1 MNKVVINRSGNLPEI
16 QENIWPFF
24 RLAFRPFFWLGA
36 LFSIIC
42 TALWLANFSLGMAFS
57 PMGGSYFWH
66 LHEMLFGFVV
76 AIIVGFLLTAVQS
89 WTQVSSVKGWPL
101 AALVIIWLLGRIA
114 MLAPGYLPSY
124 FISGVDLLFLPLAA
138 VCLAVPVIKA
148 RMWRNLMFVPILLL
162 MALLNGWMHYA
173 LTHPS
178 PVSFLS
184 LAHTMIML
192 VALVMCVMGGR
203 VFPMFT
209 ANGTQT
215 PRVASLPWLERCAI
229 FSVLL
234 CVPISL
240 QIIVLPTPLEAG
252 IYLFA
257 GLANMIRAFR
267 WRIWVTFGAPQV
279 WSLHVSYWAM
289 ALGLVL
295 VGLSEINVF
304 KSASAAYHAITVGGM
319 GVMIL
324 SMISR
329 VSLGHTGRP
338 IVASPIMT
346 LSFVLMMCAF
356 VVRVLSSFSLGYS
369 HSLMLI
375 AGGLW
380 VLAYGIFVV
389 TYFPILFR
397 SRVDRKPG

>member
-1 MNKVVINRSGNLPEI
+1 
-16 QENIWPFF
+16 
-24 RLAFRPFFWLGA
+24 
-36 LFSIIC
+36 
-42 TALWLANFSLGMAFS
+42 
-57 PMGGSYFWH
+57 
-66 LHEMLFGFVV
+66 
-76 AIIVGFLLTAVQS
+76 
-89 WTQVSSVKGWPL
+89 
-101 AALVIIWLLGRIA
+101 
-114 MLAPGYLPSY
+114 
-124 FISGVDLLFLPLAA
+124 
-138 VCLAVPVIKA
+138 
-148 RMWRNLMFVPILLL
+148 
-162 MALLNGWMHYA
+162 
-173 LTHPS
+173 
-178 PVSFLS
+178 
-184 LAHTMIML
+184 
-192 VALVMCVMGGR
+192 
-203 VFPMFT
+203 MFT